1 MATRV
6 LILKATSD
14 KMLDD
19 IFRKKPTFKE
29 IYPKIDADTIQIV
42 KGVIEID
49 TNRGVKKRTVEMW
62 IDEEA
67 KLKGRPMNK
76 KATMMNKKA
85 TMMYQYYWYRNK
97 KQLVGDTIN
106 GSVAVII
113 PNYEQFEVDSL

>member
-6 LILKATSD
+6 ITLQEPSG
-14 KMLDD
+14 KMLDE

-29 IYPKIDADTIQIV
+29 IYPKINADTIQIV
-42 KGVIEID
+42 KGIIEID
-49 TNRGVKKRTVEMW
+49 TNQGIKKKTVEMW

-67 KLKGRPMNK
+67 KLTGKPINK
-76 KATMMNKKA
+76 QATWA
-85 TMMYQYYWYRNK
+85 YQHYWYK
-97 KQLVGDTIN
+97 KKKIVNDTIN

>member
-1 MATRV
+1 MTTRV
-6 LILKATSD
+6 ITLQELSG
-14 KMLDD
+14 KMLDE

-62 IDEEA
+62 VDEEA

-76 KATMMNKKA
+76 RA

-106 GSVAVII
+106 GTVAVII
-113 PNYEQFEVDSL
+113 PKYEQFEVDSL

>member
-1 MATRV
+1 MPTRV
-6 LILKATSD
+6 ITLQEPSG
-14 KMLDD
+14 KMLDE

-62 IDEEA
+62 VDEEA
-67 KLKGRPMNK
+67 KLKSRPMNK
-76 KATMMNKKA
+76 RA

-106 GSVAVII
+106 GTVAVII
-113 PNYEQFEVDSL
+113 PNYEQYEVEAL

>member
-6 LILKATSD
+6 ITLQEPSG
-14 KMLDD
+14 KMLDE

-62 IDEEA
+62 VDENA

-76 KATMMNKKA
+76 RA

-106 GSVAVII
+106 GTVAVII
-113 PNYEQFEVDSL
+113 PNYEQYEVEAL

>member
-6 LILKATSD
+6 LILHSTSNR
-14 KMLDD
+14 MLDE

-29 IYPKIDADTIQIV
+29 IYPKIMADTIQIV

-49 TNRGVKKRTVEMW
+49 TNQGVKKRTVEMW
-62 IDEEA
+62 VDEEA

-76 KATMMNKKA
+76 RA

-106 GSVAVII
+106 GTVAVII
-113 PNYEQFEVDSL
+113 PRYEQFEVEAL

>member
-19 IFRKKPTFKE
+19 IFRKQPNFKE

-49 TNRGVKKRTVEMW
+49 TNRGVKKKTVEMW
-62 IDEEA
+62 IDENA

-76 KATMMNKKA
+76 RA

-106 GSVAVII
+106 GTVAVII
-113 PNYEQFEVDSL
+113 PKYEQFEVEAL